1 MRWTVPLLSLF
12 LALSALPAGD
22 WPGWRG
28 PTGQGH
34 SDEKGLP
41 TEWDAKTGKN
51 VLWKMPLPGGG
62 KARRDHNQSSPIVVG
77 GKVFVTVSVW
87 PAGSTQKDFPEHH
100 VLCFD
105 AVKGKQL
112 WDTAIKAGPWSRA
125 SDLRG
130 GYTVPT
136 PAADSERLFVVFGSS
151 VLAALDHAGKELWRK
166 ELVPFDFDVALASG
180 PILFR
185 DRVILQLD
193 GVKRSSRL
201 VAYDGKTGDVKWQ
214 QDRPTAGF
222 GHSTPTLARVGT
234 RPQLLVA
241 ANGAVQG
248 VDPEDGKL
256 VWWCQAS
263 GATAS
268 PVMSK
273 GLVYCDGGR
282 GGMGVCVDPTGK
294 GDVTKTHR
302 KWKLDRVPQGFS
314 SPVVIGDQ
322 LYRLTDPGVLRSWS
336 LSKGEVGATLR
347 LLGASTSSSPF
358 TTPEG
363 RIYAASAGKS
373 YVVQAGEKLEV
384 LATNDLGDPSS
395 ASPAVAGGR
404 IYLKGER
411 SLWCIGAKE

>member
-1 MRWTVPLLSLF
+1 MRWTFPLPLLLLGST
-12 LALSALPAGD
+12 ALLAGD

-28 PTGQGH
+28 PTGQGI

-51 VLWKMPLPGGG
+51 VRWKAPLPGGG
-62 KARRDHNQSSPIVVG
+62 KARPDHNQSSPIVVR
-77 GKVFVTVSVW
+77 GKVFVTASVW
-87 PAGSTQKDFPEHH
+87 PAGSTPKDFPEHH

-105 AVKGKQL
+105 AAKGTQL
-112 WDTAIKAGPWSRA
+112 WDSTVAHGPWSRA

-136 PAADSERLFVVFGSS
+136 PASDGERVFVVFGSS
-151 VLAALDHAGKELWRK
+151 VVAALDRAGKELWRK

-180 PILFR
+180 PVVYR

-193 GVKRSSRL
+193 GMKRSRL
-201 VAYDGKTGDVKWQ
+201 VAYDAKSGDVKWT
-214 QDRPTAGF
+214 QDRPKASF
-222 GHSTPTLARVGT
+222 CHSTPILAKVEGRF
-234 RPQLLVA
+234 QLLVA
-241 ANGAVQG
+241 ATSAVQG
-248 VDPEDGKL
+248 IDPEDGKL
-256 VWWCQAS
+256 IWWCQAG

-268 PVMSK
+268 PVMAK

-302 KWKLDRVPQGFS
+302 RWKLDRISQGFS
-314 SPVVIGDQ
+314 SPVVVGDR

-336 LSKGEVGATLR
+336 LAKGEVGPTIR
-347 LLGASTSSSPF
+347 VPGASTAASPF

-363 RIYAASAGKS
+363 RIYVASAGKS
-373 YVVQAGEKLEV
+373 HVVQTGDKLEL
-384 LATNDLGDPSS
+384 LASNDLGDPSP
-395 ASPAVAGGR
+395 ASPAVADGR
-404 IYLKGER
+404 IYLKGQR
-411 SLWCIGAKE
+411 YLWCIGAKE